1 MATPDIA
8 SKKLQLTVIT
18 PSRAVLSTD
27 AAAIVAPAFD
37 GEVGVLPGH
46 APMLALL
53 GSGELRVNGAD
64 GKLRRLGIRGGFMQV
79 ADNKVTVLT
88 PESCSPEDL
97 KSADFVAEAEK
108 LNAQHPVKLEE
119 REALENQ
126 KFWLK
131 LKEKIRAQ

>member
-1 MATPDIA
+1 MSSPIPAT
-8 SKKLQLTVIT
+8 KNLHLTVIT
-18 PSRAVLSTD
+18 PSRAVLSAD
-27 AAAIVAPAFD
+27 ASALVAPAFD

-53 GSGELRVNGAD
+53 GNGELRVNATD
-64 GKLRRLGIRGGFMQV
+64 GKLRRLAIRGGFMQV

-97 KSADFVAEAEK
+97 KSADFAAESEK

-126 KFWLK
+126 KAWLK